1 MRKKITRYTAH
12 YHQFRKKRVK
22 KAHALARH
30 PFAVPVATLLGLFL
44 VTGGIYVFFRHK
56 PDTISPNV
64 VVISHDKHQQIV
76 SSKEPDVGTL
86 LKKLDLKVNPGDVVE
101 PGLDTPIRQDDFR
114 INIYRAVPVQ
124 IVDNGQTTF
133 ALSARTTER
142 SVASEAGVTIYPED
156 NLTMKP
162 ITDFVGTGGISEQVV
177 IDRATP
183 VNVNLYG
190 APIVLRTHATTVGG
204 LLEERNIKLKPQDQ
218 VKPDPAT
225 PISVAGNVAV
235 IRNGLSTVTVQED
248 FAMPTQTITD
258 NSLSYGTSAVRQQGT
273 PGKKAVT
280 YQVNTQNGVEVSRT
294 PIQTTIIQQPVAQ
307 VVVIG
312 TNLSGIKGD
321 MALAGI
327 APAEYQYADYIISN
341 ESGWCPTKWQGE
353 YGGCPVYHGA
363 PTSSGVG
370 YGLCQATPGYKMA
383 SAGADWATSPVT
395 QLKWCTGYARSRY
408 GSWQGAYNHWL
419 SAHNW

>member
-64 VVISHDKHQQIV
+64 VVISHDKQQQIV